1 MADIR
6 INDRIV
12 IPNRELSV
20 QFARSGGPGGQNVN
34 KVESKVE
41 LRWTPAE
48 STVFAGEQRDWLLSR
63 LAARLTIEGELLVTS
78 QLYRDQIRNRAD
90 AEEKLGA
97 IVKAALARPKK
108 RKATKPSRGATER
121 RIEGKKRRAA
131 IKRDRRTD
139 D

>member
-6 INDRIV
+6 INDRIT
-12 IPNRELSV
+12 IPNRELTV

-48 STVFAGEQRDWLLSR
+48 STAFSGDELTWLLSR
-63 LAARLTIEGELLVTS
+63 LNSRLTIEGELLVTS
-78 QLYRDQIRNRAD
+78 TLYRDQIRNRAD
-90 AEEKLGA
+90 AEEKLAA
-97 IVKAALARPKK
+97 IVRAALLRPKK
-108 RKATKPSRGATER
+108 RKPTKPSRGATER
-121 RIEGKKRRAA
+121 RIQGKKKRAA
-131 IKRDRRTD
+131 IKRDRRLD

>member
-6 INDRIV
+6 INERIV
-12 IPNRELSV
+12 IPNRELTV
-20 QFARSGGPGGQNVN
+20 AFARSGGPGGQNVN

-63 LAARLTIEGELLVTS
+63 LAPRLTLEGELLVTS
-78 QLYRDQIRNRAD
+78 TLYRDQIRNRAD

-97 IVKAALARPKK
+97 IVKAALLRPKK

-121 RIEGKKRRAA
+121 RIQGKKRRAA
-131 IKRDRRTD
+131 IKRDRKHD
-139 D
+139 E

>member
-6 INDRIV
+6 INERIV
-12 IPNRELSV
+12 IPNRELTV
-20 QFARSGGPGGQNVN
+20 AFARSGGPGGQNVN

-63 LAARLTIEGELLVTS
+63 LAPRLTLEGELLVTS
-78 QLYRDQIRNRAD
+78 TLYRDQIRNRAD

-121 RIEGKKRRAA
+121 RIQGKKRRAA
-131 IKRDRRTD
+131 IKRDRKHD
-139 D
+139 E